1 MSYFL
6 SHMSEPLYMVTWL
19 SVVIDDTVLVNYYYV
34 WTSYVHLLTPSL
46 YGQAH
51 ETKQSMPSISLFS
64 LSFKVWCLNV
74 FVCASLVMFRWYLF
88 FGCPRF
94 LFPDGLQYHACF
106 SVLVGAILRKWRK
119 YLHFSFSIIDL
130 IGSAFVRL
138 CASALVIN
146 KFYLMFRSLYK
157 HLVWTLS
164 ILLWWFP
171 CFSETFII
179 ISHTCNTYYFNFN
192 LTFTYH

>member
-6 SHMSEPLYMVTWL
+6 SRMSEPPYIVIRL
-19 SVVIDDTVLVNYYYV
+19 SVVVDDTVLVNYYYV

-51 ETKQSMPSISLFS
+51 KTKQSMPPISTFIH
-64 LSFKVWCLNV
+64 SFKVWCLNV
-74 FVCASLVMFRWYLF
+74 FVWASLVMFRWYLF

-119 YLHFSFSIIDL
+119 YLHFSFNIIDL
-130 IGSAFVRL
+130 IGSAFVCL

-146 KFYLMFRSLYK
+146 TFYLMFRSLHK
-157 HLVWTLS
+157 HLVWSLS
-164 ILLWWFP
+164 IFCGCFP

-179 ISHTCNTYYFNFN
+179 SSHTCNTFYFNFN
-192 LTFTYH
+192 